1 MHNHSL
7 DPWTHDHVFLG
18 SGHAENERRT
28 WIVVALTTAMMIGEI
43 VGGHFYGS
51 LALVAD
57 GWHMSTHAAALGI
70 AALAYLYSRRHRDD
84 PRFTFGTGKLG
95 DLAAFASA
103 IALAFVAL
111 VIAYDSL
118 VRLAHPVTIF
128 YREAIAIASLGLC
141 VNLASAWLLRDDHG
155 HHHHDGHTHDHSHH
169 HHGHHHHAHQGD
181 NNLRAAYLHVLADAV
196 TSLLAISGLAIAWHF
211 GWVWIDP
218 VVGLIGA
225 GVIVSWALTLIRDA
239 GAVLLDTM
247 PDRKLAADIRA
258 CLETG
263 GDRVADLHL
272 WQVGPGHRALVLSIV
287 TDHPQP
293 PAAYR
298 DRLAALHGL
307 SHVTVQV
314 EQCPDPPHVEAA

>member
-1 MHNHSL
+1 M
-7 DPWTHDHVFLG
+7 
-18 SGHAENERRT
+18 
-28 WIVVALTTAMMIGEI
+28 
-43 VGGHFYGS
+43 
-51 LALVAD
+51 
-57 GWHMSTHAAALGI
+57 
-70 AALAYLYSRRHRDD
+70 
-84 PRFTFGTGKLG
+84 
-95 DLAAFASA
+95 
-103 IALAFVAL
+103 
-111 VIAYDSL
+111 
-118 VRLAHPVTIF
+118 
-128 YREAIAIASLGLC
+128 
-141 VNLASAWLLRDDHG
+141 
-155 HHHHDGHTHDHSHH
+155 
-169 HHGHHHHAHQGD
+169 
-181 NNLRAAYLHVLADAV
+181 LADAV